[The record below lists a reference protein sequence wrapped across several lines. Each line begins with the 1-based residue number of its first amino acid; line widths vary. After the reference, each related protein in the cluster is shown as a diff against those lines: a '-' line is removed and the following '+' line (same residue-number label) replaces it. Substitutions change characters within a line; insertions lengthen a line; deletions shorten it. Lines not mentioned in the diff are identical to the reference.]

1 MPEFFRGPN
10 WQDTVHS
17 VNSHSSCVLPG
28 RKGIHFPGPILE
40 EEETFSGCQAKLFFI
55 ILFDAPFCLFVVFLR
70 EGHIL
75 LLSSTGPQGV
85 AWTTHFKKRGTW
97 NWIISPKDREE
108 SCQTSER
115 KQQVVSFC
123 INYISYIYIYT
134 FIVIVLCIK
143 TSKHATNM
151 WSQRWQ
157 GTHPFSSFELHFQ
170 PQSLDFFVDVPLNRI
185 EKGRHKSAYIPKRKW
200 NHWKT
205 TSYATFT
212 WGKVPASSGQMI
224 LLMYHVRNLLA
235 QLAVLFGHSFLW
247 HNCLSSCFELFW
259 NTLCVLFH

>member
-10 WQDTVHS
+10 WKDTVHS

-123 INYISYIYIYT
+123 VNYISYIYIYIYIYSYSFMHKNIT
-134 FIVIVLCIK
+134 TRNEHVIPAMTRYTSVFFVRAAFSTTVLGLFCWSSAESNRKRSTQISVYTK
-143 TSKHATNM
+143 TNM
-151 WSQRWQ
+151 
-157 GTHPFSSFELHFQ
+157 E
-170 PQSLDFFVDVPLNRI
+170 PLKN
-185 EKGRHKSAYIPKRKW
+185 Y
-200 NHWKT
+200 
-205 TSYATFT
+205 

-247 HNCLSSCFELFW
+247 HNCLSSCFEWFW

>member
-1 MPEFFRGPN
+1 MNHPFQKERHMKLDNLSKGSWGIVPN
-10 WQDTVHS
+10 KRAKTT
-17 VNSHSSCVLPG
+17 SC
-28 RKGIHFPGPILE
+28 
-40 EEETFSGCQAKLFFI
+40 KL
-55 ILFDAPFCLFVVFLR
+55 LYKL
-70 EGHIL
+70 
-75 LLSSTGPQGV
+75 
-85 AWTTHFKKRGTW
+85 
-97 NWIISPKDREE
+97 
-108 SCQTSER
+108 
-115 KQQVVSFC
+115 
-123 INYISYIYIYT
+123 YIIYIYT